1 MLGLVQRES
10 ALIYGHREDLM
21 VERPWPRRS
30 HWGSRAVCAW
40 GVQVRRTTG
49 WSAKAPCSRKT
60 RRALL
65 LLRWPLFQMR
75 PPLRSLPFHARFVLF
90 EGSSVGFLAAPL
102 GSNEDLSALGGV
114 VVRDPECPGHDGGRP
129 RQDQDPIEPA
139 SHDSFLEDQIQEAL
153 PLPRRQLSEPTCGTA
168 WRGSPPYQ
176 PLAFGPGKD
185 PARRVD
191 SGFAL
196 RLHALLTRP

>member
-1 MLGLVQRES
+1 MAPTVPLGEQGRLRVGSPGAPDHRLEREGALFKEDPARTVTVALAVVSDAATASLV
-10 ALIYGHREDLM
+10 
-21 VERPWPRRS
+21 
-30 HWGSRAVCAW
+30 
-40 GVQVRRTTG
+40 
-49 WSAKAPCSRKT
+49 
-60 RRALL
+60 
-65 LLRWPLFQMR
+65 
-75 PPLRSLPFHARFVLF
+75 PFHARFVLF

-139 SHDSFLEDQIQEAL
+139 SHDSFLEDQIQEVL